1 MLCLRHIPLRT
12 KRVALPGAALG
23 AILLTACGYHFA
35 RGGTLPEG
43 VRTVQ
48 VLPFVDR
55 TAEGD
60 LGAQVAAAV
69 RGRMRE
75 IDPAL
80 VAGLGD
86 DGDARLIG
94 SVERVNQSTV
104 PMGRGGYVVPG
115 LYQLSIEARARIESP
130 SGRVLDELGSFTEG
144 IEYPVEIG
152 LDAAEESRR
161 RALVRAARALGSR
174 IAEAALYRF

>member
-1 MLCLRHIPLRT
+1 MVTTGHSS
-12 KRVALPGAALG
+12 ALWSRAGLVLLG
-23 AILLTACGYHFA
+23 LVLISSCGYRFA

-43 VRTVQ
+43 VQQVN

-60 LGAQVAAAV
+60 LGAQVAASV
-69 RGRMRE
+69 RSRMRE
-75 IDPAL
+75 IDPRR
-80 VAGLGD
+80 VAGLGAR
-86 DGDARLIG
+86 GVARLVG

-130 SGRVLDELGSFTEG
+130 TGRVLDDLGSFTEG
-144 IEYPVEIG
+144 IEYPVETG
-152 LDAAEESRR
+152 LATAEESRR
-161 RALVRAARALGSR
+161 RALVRASRALGSR
-174 IAEAALYRF
+174 IAEAALFRF